1 MSGEV
6 VDANP
11 LIQSN
16 PANDTSNSEIPIK
29 EEPPKIDEKSGSI
42 TEKKTKPSKAD
53 IKAEKLK
60 RLKMYIVLG
69 IFVTVS
75 LLVLIIEY
83 KGFKNKVEKTFKDH
97 TTFCLFLFI
106 IAIIAAI
113 SLSAFVSYC
122 ECIIKMHIFGVLF
135 LIILNA
141 LNSYCIVYSIH
152 HEITFSNLFS
162 SLMTLVGGS
171 LGLILATSLIRGE
184 DINIVYLLAFNAL
197 GSAAF
202 GFIAY
207 IIYGDTWDLL
217 FTIATFLVSEFNVYS
232 SQYKV
237 VLIDS
242 YKEMEKEKEKEKK
255 EKEKKE
261 KEKKKEILIYSQPF
275 ELSISAFKFL
285 IFLVSVV
292 IKLIKCCA
300 SCCSGNGGKK

>member
-1 MSGEV
+1 MSGEA
-6 VDANP
+6 VDTNQ

-16 PANDTSNSEIPIK
+16 PPNNTTDSEIPIK

-53 IKAEKLK
+53 IKTEKLK

-83 KGFKNKVEKTFKDH
+83 KAYNNKVEKTFKEH

-113 SLSAFVSYC
+113 SLSAFVNYC
-122 ECIIKMHIFGVLF
+122 ECLIKSHIFGVLF
-135 LIILNA
+135 LLILNV

-171 LGLILATSLIRGE
+171 LGLILATLLIRGE

-197 GSAAF
+197 GSAGF

-207 IIYGDTWDLL
+207 LIYGETWDML

-237 VLIDS
+237 VLVDNN
-242 YKEMEKEKEKEKK
+242 KEKEK

-300 SCCSGNGGKK
+300 SCCSGSGGKK